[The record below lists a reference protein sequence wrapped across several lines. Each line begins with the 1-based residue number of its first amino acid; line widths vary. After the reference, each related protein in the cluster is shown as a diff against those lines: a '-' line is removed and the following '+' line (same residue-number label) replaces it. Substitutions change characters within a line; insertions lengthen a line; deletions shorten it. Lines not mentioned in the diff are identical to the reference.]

1 MLVGV
6 SERGFHTNDD
16 YGMSSLASGAFT
28 GHPDGRLV
36 YVNPLVGYPISW
48 LYRLVPSMPWYA
60 LSYYVV
66 HCLALAAIADV
77 LVRRRRELGQLVT
90 ITTAAV
96 VFAVAPRFLLQLSF
110 TTTAFMAALAG
121 VVLTVDI
128 CLEPRWR
135 QHLMRAATAALLI
148 TVALSIRQ
156 NAALAVLLVSSPLLA
171 VVSFRRP
178 RVGLSLTGLALG
190 VWALNRLVVC
200 FILDANYRSFLAY
213 NQLRG
218 GLHGTPRI
226 SAEALTPNL
235 LSQIGWTSTDRGMF
249 AYFLFDD
256 RSLFGFESLQII
268 TNNTSAVRKPFT
280 RALVVD
286 GILTRYPWLLCAF
299 ALTLVLVIFT
309 RKWSGL
315 LAGAGGT
322 IAVAA
327 MVWMGMT
334 SRIPERTVLPIWV
347 TLCVVA
353 ALSAA
358 LSTPRA
364 LFIPVWIDRRVE
376 RLSAAIVAF
385 VLVISFW
392 TGLIGP
398 GATSWNPIWVTLCV
412 VAALSAALS
421 TPRALVIP
429 VWIDRWVGSLSAAVI
444 ASVLVVSVWTG
455 PIGPGATS
463 SHNLFRRGLL
473 ADSLD
478 TIEAEAGDDIVVAYA
493 GALPTQGIDP
503 LSVTGPYSNE
513 RLLGLGWPTFSPM
526 FEERKANAG
535 IDDTLRSILVRDD
548 VVWVANR
555 KVTGYY
561 QRFLV
566 REAGL
571 DKGPVLVAA
580 ACDKSEHICI
590 WRKAGVH
597 DG

>member
-1 MLVGV
+1 MPSTTSARVN
-6 SERGFHTNDD
+6 GF
-16 YGMSSLASGAFT
+16 L
-28 GHPDGRLV
+28 
-36 YVNPLVGYPISW
+36 
-48 LYRLVPSMPWYA
+48 
-60 LSYYVV
+60 
-66 HCLALAAIADV
+66 
-77 LVRRRRELGQLVT
+77 
-90 ITTAAV
+90 
-96 VFAVAPRFLLQLSF
+96 
-110 TTTAFMAALAG
+110 
-121 VVLTVDI
+121 
-128 CLEPRWR
+128 
-135 QHLMRAATAALLI
+135 
-148 TVALSIRQ
+148 
-156 NAALAVLLVSSPLLA
+156 
-171 VVSFRRP
+171 
-178 RVGLSLTGLALG
+178 
-190 VWALNRLVVC
+190 
-200 FILDANYRSFLAY
+200 
-213 NQLRG
+213 
-218 GLHGTPRI
+218 
-226 SAEALTPNL
+226 
-235 LSQIGWTSTDRGMF
+235 
-249 AYFLFDD
+249 
-256 RSLFGFESLQII
+256 
-268 TNNTSAVRKPFT
+268 NTSAVRKPFT

-334 SRIPERTVLPIWV
+334 SRIPERTVL
-347 TLCVVA
+347 
-353 ALSAA
+353 
-358 LSTPRA
+358 
-364 LFIPVWIDRRVE
+364 
-376 RLSAAIVAF
+376 
-385 VLVISFW
+385 
-392 TGLIGP
+392 
-398 GATSWNPIWVTLCV
+398 PIWVTLCV